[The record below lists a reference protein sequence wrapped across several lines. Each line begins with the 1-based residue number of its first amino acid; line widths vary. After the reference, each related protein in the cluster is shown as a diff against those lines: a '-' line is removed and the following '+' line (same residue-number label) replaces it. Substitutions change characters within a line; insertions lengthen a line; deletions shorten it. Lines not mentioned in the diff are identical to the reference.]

1 MMAADL
7 STSVSFL
14 TDMLFSSF
22 KRTMGKCVSS
32 YGLQSSVMRQP
43 LAAQVAGSNY
53 VLNRT
58 CGDML
63 RSHQPL
69 SARGRLARR

>member
-1 MMAADL
+1 MEIL
-7 STSVSFL
+7 
-14 TDMLFSSF
+14 
-22 KRTMGKCVSS
+22 S
-32 YGLQSSVMRQP
+32 YGTP
-43 LAAQVAGSNY
+43 NY

-63 RSHQPL
+63 RSNQPL